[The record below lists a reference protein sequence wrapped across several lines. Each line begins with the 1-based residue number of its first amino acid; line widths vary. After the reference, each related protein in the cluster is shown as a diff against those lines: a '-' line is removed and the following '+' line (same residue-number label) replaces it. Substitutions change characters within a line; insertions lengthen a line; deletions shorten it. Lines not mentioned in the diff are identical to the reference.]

1 MRRTRGSLYF
11 AAGYLYFG
19 GAGFLLVPSVML
31 DILFAEGIYSHTT
44 LRLAGA
50 LMLSLAILLT
60 GIIENSLEVFYT
72 RVIAAETPAIAC
84 LAYLYWNSLDRMW
97 LIAFLVTFAGW
108 LYSLLTLFLDRRHV
122 HS

>member
-19 GAGFLLVPSVML
+19 GTGFLLAPSMML

-50 LMLSLAILLT
+50 LMLSLAIVVSAV
-60 GIIENSLEVFYT
+60 IERSLEALYA
-72 RVIAAETPAIAC
+72 RVIGAEVPSIAC
-84 LAYLYWNSLDRMW
+84 LAYLYWDSLDRMW
-97 LIAFLVTFAGW
+97 LIAFVLTFAGW
-108 LYSLLTLFLDRRHV
+108 LYSLAAYFLDRRRAAV
-122 HS
+122 